1 LATSGLVG
9 KSTAKAQNTLKGT
22 TTDVK
27 NNLLFDTFKINYNDL
42 PPIFRKDSIIYRKK
56 MEKVVKVED
65 GQEIKSLRSRVVVE
79 YEDIIGDSF
88 WRSNPHILAGK

>member
-1 LATSGLVG
+1 
-9 KSTAKAQNTLKGT
+9 
-22 TTDVK
+22 
-27 NNLLFDTFKINYNDL
+27 
-42 PPIFRKDSIIYRKK
+42 